1 MCGGGGSVA
10 RELKPCGT
18 PAAYRR
24 HLRNHEPP
32 CEACREAAA
41 KYKRGLRQVR
51 KRLAAAPVVLAVAEA
66 APVPD
71 VIDVVADAKENLRI
85 VAAAM
90 AAAPP
95 QALAGLSKR
104 RQELVDFIV
113 GATKSEEGGS
123 LSEQLA
129 ALRNR
134 NPDPENRESA

>member
-1 MCGGGGSVA
+1 MCGGGGIV

-24 HLRNHEPP
+24 HKRHHEPP
-32 CEACREAAA
+32 CEACREAVA
-41 KYKRGLRQVR
+41 KYKRGRRQVR
-51 KRLAAAPVVLAVAEA
+51 KRLEAAPVVLAVAEA
-66 APVPD
+66 APLPD
-71 VIDVVADAKENLRI
+71 EIDAVSDARENLRI
-85 VAAAM
+85 VTAAM

-95 QALAGLSKR
+95 QALAGLSRR
-104 RQELVDFIV
+104 RQELVDFIA

-134 NPDPENRESA
+134 NTDPENRESA